1 MAHLPFDRD
10 ADRSEVAVAAREAVA
25 LVLFGASVFAL
36 ILLAH
41 GALQG

>member
-10 ADRSEVAVAAREAVA
+10 ADRSELTIAVREAVA

-36 ILLAH
+36 ILLGH

>member
-1 MAHLPFDRD
+1 MAHLSFDRD
-10 ADRSEVAVAAREAVA
+10 ADRSEVAVAVREAVA

-36 ILLAH
+36 ILLGH